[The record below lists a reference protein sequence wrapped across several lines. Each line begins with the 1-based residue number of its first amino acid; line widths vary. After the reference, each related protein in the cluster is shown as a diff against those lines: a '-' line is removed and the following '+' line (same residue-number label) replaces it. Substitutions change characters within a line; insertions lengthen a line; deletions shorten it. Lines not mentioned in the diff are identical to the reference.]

1 MTGITG
7 SSFLNQ
13 FFGKITIFLYEF
25 QAQANIIVTIAL
37 LVVGVS
43 LLSERGRQKIIPN
56 LLAIGIGF
64 ILIYGAINLGASL
77 GQDLAF

>member
-43 LLSERGRQKIIPN
+43 LLSERGRQK
-56 LLAIGIGF
+56 
-64 ILIYGAINLGASL
+64 
-77 GQDLAF
+77 